1 VSEVLHHLAASP
13 GVDCWAL
20 LLPCWV
26 GSSYISHAKLDKLRS
41 FRMTH
46 ELLHVLL
53 LHVVKKLSRS
63 KSQAQV
69 SILLC

>member
-26 GSSYISHAKLDKLRS
+26 GSSCISQAKLDKLEYMCS
-41 FRMTH
+41 EAPFQLH
-46 ELLHVLL
+46 SLLVPHIN
-53 LHVVKKLSRS
+53 H
-63 KSQAQV
+63 
-69 SILLC
+69 